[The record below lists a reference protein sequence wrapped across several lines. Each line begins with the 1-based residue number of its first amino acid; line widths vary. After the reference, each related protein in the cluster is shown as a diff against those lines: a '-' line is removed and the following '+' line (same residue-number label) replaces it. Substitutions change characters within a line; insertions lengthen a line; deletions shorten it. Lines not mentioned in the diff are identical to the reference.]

1 MRKLPWQSC
10 NRVCLG
16 LVLLSWSSPEH
27 SSKLLLLL
35 LLAVCGHGDLLHGK
49 LPLILVEA
57 PLLLKAPL
65 STDSL
70 P

>member
-10 NRVCLG
+10 NLVHLG

-27 SSKLLLLL
+27 SSKPLL
-35 LLAVCGHGDLLHGK
+35 LLAVCGQGDLLYGK
-49 LPLILVEA
+49 LPSILVEA

-65 STDSL
+65 SMDSL

>member
-35 LLAVCGHGDLLHGK
+35 LAGCGQGDLLYGK
-49 LPLILVEA
+49 LPSIPVEA

-65 STDSL
+65 SMDSL